1 MAKVHG
7 SVGSMPTGKA
17 RGGKETK
24 CDHPS
29 LGSPA
34 GGSGEA
40 ADPRSPS
47 GGRPHKYEGG
57 GGSATKLPKEK
68 DYSRNGL

>member
-1 MAKVHG
+1 MGKTHG
-7 SVGSMPTGKA
+7 SFGTMTTGKA
-17 RGGKETK
+17 RGGKETT

-29 LGSPA
+29 LGSMPK
-34 GGSGEA
+34 GTGPY
-40 ADPRSPS
+40 DPRSPS
-47 GGRPHKYEGG
+47 NGSPGNFEGG

>member
-1 MAKVHG
+1 
-7 SVGSMPTGKA
+7 
-17 RGGKETK
+17 
-24 CDHPS
+24 